1 MLVISGPFD
10 FCQMYSSPSF
20 RSEHTFFSATST
32 AASITELTF
41 RADWGQMDTHRIQEM
56 HLSLSV

>member
-1 MLVISGPFD
+1 MVSGFADPG
-10 FCQMYSSPSF
+10 QMYSSPSF

-41 RADWGQMDTHRIQEM
+41 RAAWGQMDTHRIQEM
-56 HLSLSV
+56 HLLLSVL